1 MPVTLPTFRIFVSSP
16 GDVSEERVLAE
27 RTIRRLAEEYATV
40 ARIEGIFWEHEPLA
54 ATSTFQAQL
63 VRPSEADVAVCI
75 LWARLGTR
83 LPKDFRRK
91 DGSAY
96 ESGTSFEFE
105 DAAEGFRANGTPA
118 LLVYRKSS
126 DPTVSLK
133 DESVVVEML
142 RQRRALHEYLQRWFH
157 NQEDGS
163 LAAAFHPFDVP
174 ARFEELLDQHLRKLI
189 ERRWPA
195 QAAGAH
201 GLWRRDTPFRGLS
214 RFDLEHA
221 PIFFGRSRATADV
234 LAGLRARAANPGS
247 AFVLILGMSGSGK
260 SSLARA
266 GVIPLLT
273 QSGVVPGHS
282 TWERVIMQPTQA
294 GAMATPL
301 RALAKAWLERARG
314 ADSDPGEAGPVV
326 SDDASS
332 ALAEA
337 LASDPASAVET
348 LCRSHAPVAA
358 DVQVALVVDQ
368 LEEIFTMAAV
378 TDDDRLAFVHV
389 LSALCASGRF
399 WCVATMR
406 SDFYA
411 RCEALPPLVTLME
424 GQGQYHLL
432 MPTAAELAQI
442 IRFPVRMAG
451 LRLEEDPGT
460 GERLEDLLLSSTVG
474 NPGSLPLLEFTL
486 EELYKRRRDDGV
498 LSLQA
503 YRALGGV
510 EGALATRAEEVFM
523 ALDAATRDTLPG
535 VLRRLV
541 FVDPAQGNAAVR
553 RSASRDSFAHDES
566 QQLISAFVSARL
578 FVADRGEGGVP
589 TVSVAHEALIRH
601 WPRVQQWLQDDRE
614 FLATRAR
621 VETAASLW
629 RAEGESPL
637 FLMNAG
643 RALRDAV
650 SIVQQRRDDVDS
662 SLARFVEF
670 SWRVARRNRL
680 IRYLLRGAV
689 ALGTMLFLAS
699 SYLQWQANQISRN
712 EARVQREQLLKQSE
726 LFLPSALELE
736 FPGDTLR
743 PDQTRMLALLLAEL
757 RATDFRGTVFLQG
770 HLGRFRVV
778 RDPATQAVRLRGAR
792 DRCGAGQ
799 CEFYP
804 TDGGERAAQ
813 ARLQAA
819 LGGLASGLR
828 QDGIDVQV
836 APLPINQP
844 LEPYPD
850 STNVVAWNAAAR
862 RNHRVEVRL
871 VPAESQ
877 R

>member
-1 MPVTLPTFRIFVSSP
+1 MTLPTFRIFVSSP
-16 GDVSEERVLAE
+16 GDVNEERVLAE

-40 ARIEGIFWEHEPLA
+40 ARVEGIFWEHEPLA

-83 LPKDFRRK
+83 LPKDFRRA

-105 DAAEGFRANGTPA
+105 DAADGFRLRGTPD
-118 LLVYRKSS
+118 LLVYRKST

-142 RQRRALHEYLQRWFH
+142 RQRRSLHEYLQRWFH

-163 LAAAFHPFDVP
+163 LAAAFHPFDAP

-195 QAAGAH
+195 QAAIGAR
-201 GLWRRDTPFRGLS
+201 GLWRRETPFRGLA

-266 GVIPLLT
+266 GVVPLLT
-273 QSGVVPGHS
+273 QSGVIPGVAV
-282 TWERVIMQPTQA
+282 WETVIMQPAQA
-294 GAMATPL
+294 GVDGTPL
-301 RALAKAWLERARG
+301 RALAKAWLERVGPAASDG
-314 ADSDPGEAGPVV
+314 GPPAGMVSDSDVTALT
-326 SDDASS
+326 A
-332 ALAEA
+332 ALARSPA
-337 LASDPASAVET
+337 NAADLFWQARPPASDET
-348 LCRSHAPVAA
+348 
-358 DVQVALVVDQ
+358 QIALLVDQ

-378 TDDDRLAFVHV
+378 TAEDRLAFVSV
-389 LSALCASGRF
+389 LSALCGSGRF
-399 WCVATMR
+399 WCLATMR

-411 RCEALPPLVTLME
+411 RCEELPPLVTLME

-451 LRLEEDPGT
+451 LRLEEDPDT
-460 GERLEDLLLSSTVG
+460 GERLEDLLLGSTVG
-474 NPGSLPLLEFTL
+474 TPGSLPLLEFTL
-486 EELYKRRRDDGV
+486 EELYKLRRDGGV

-510 EGALATRAEEVFM
+510 EGALATRAEGVFM
-523 ALDAATRDTLPG
+523 ALDVVTRATLPS

-541 FVDPAQGNAAVR
+541 FIDPAQGNAALR
-553 RSASRDSFAHDES
+553 RSATRDSFANGDAQS
-566 QQLISAFVSARL
+566 LVSAFVSARL
-578 FVADRGEGGVP
+578 FVADSGEGGTP

-601 WPRVQQWLQDDRE
+601 WPRVQQWLKDDRE
-614 FLATRAR
+614 YLATRAR
-621 VETAASLW
+621 VESAASVW
-629 RAEGESPL
+629 RSEGESPL

-650 SIVQQRRDDVDS
+650 AIVGQRRDEIDDG
-662 SLARFVEF
+662 LIRFVEA
-670 SWRVARRNRL
+670 SWRAARRNRL
-680 IRYLLRGAV
+680 VRNTLRGAV
-689 ALGTMLFLAS
+689 GVGVLFFLGS
-699 SYLQWQANQISRN
+699 SYLQWQSNQTSRN
-712 EARVQREQLLKQSE
+712 EVRVQREQLLKQSE

-743 PDQTRMLALLLAEL
+743 PDQTRMLALLLTEL
-757 RATDFRGTVFLQG
+757 RATDFSGTVLLQG
-770 HLGRFRVV
+770 HLGRFQVV
-778 RDPATQAVRLRGAR
+778 RDPVTQGMRLRGMR
-792 DRCGAGQ
+792 DRCGGSQ
-799 CEFYP
+799 CDFYP
-804 TDGGERAAQ
+804 TLGGEA
-813 ARLQAA
+813 AA
-819 LGGLASGLR
+819 LTNMEGALRELATTLQ

-836 APLPINQP
+836 APLPIGQP

-850 STNVVAWNAAAR
+850 STKVVAWNAAAR

>member
-1 MPVTLPTFRIFVSSP
+1 MTLPIYRIFVSSP
-16 GDVSEERVLAE
+16 GDVREERVLAE

-40 ARIEGIFWEHEPLA
+40 ARVEGIFWEHEPLA

-83 LPKDFRRK
+83 LPKDFRRA

-105 DAAEGFRANGTPA
+105 DAADGFRARGSPA
-118 LLVYRKSS
+118 LLVYRKST

-133 DESVVVEML
+133 DEAMVIEML
-142 RQRRALHEYLQRWFH
+142 RQRRSLHEYLQRWFH

-195 QAAGAH
+195 QASIGAR
-201 GLWRRDTPFRGLS
+201 GLWRRAAPFRGLS
-214 RFDLEHA
+214 RFDVEHA

-234 LAGLRARAANPGS
+234 LAGLRARAINPGS

-266 GVIPLLT
+266 GVVPLLT
-273 QSGVVPGHS
+273 QAGVVPGLAA
-282 TWERVIMQPTQA
+282 WESVIMQSSDA
-294 GAMATPL
+294 GVAGTPI
-301 RALAKAWLERARG
+301 RALAKAWLER
-314 ADSDPGEAGPVV
+314 SDVVNGESAPGPVRV
-326 SDDASS
+326 SETAVATLAD
-332 ALAEA
+332 ALAR
-337 LASDPASAVET
+337 DPANATET
-348 LCRSHAPVAA
+348 LWQSSPPTG
-358 DVQVALVVDQ
+358 DGTQIALVVDQ

-378 TDDDRLAFVHV
+378 TADDRMAFVSL
-389 LSALCASGRF
+389 LSALCSSGRF
-399 WCVATMR
+399 WCLATMR

-411 RCEALPPLVTLME
+411 RCEELPPLVALME

-451 LRLEEDPGT
+451 LRLEEDSAT

-486 EELYKRRRDDGV
+486 EELYKLKHDDGL

-503 YRALGGV
+503 YRSLGGV
-510 EGALATRAEEVFM
+510 EGALATRAEEVFTL
-523 ALDAATRDTLPG
+523 LDETTRATLPS

-541 FVDPAQGNAAVR
+541 FVDPAQGNAALR
-553 RSASRDSFAHDES
+553 RAATRASFANDDS
-566 QQLISAFVSARL
+566 QRLVSAFVTARL

-601 WPRVQQWLQDDRE
+601 WPRVQQWLKDDRE
-614 FLATRAR
+614 YLATRAR

-643 RALRDAV
+643 KALRDAV
-650 SIVQQRRDDVDS
+650 NIVHQRREEVDGG
-662 SLARFVEF
+662 LVRFVES
-670 SWRVARRNRL
+670 SWRVARRNRFVR
-680 IRYLLRGAV
+680 IALRGAV
-689 ALGTMLFLAS
+689 GVATLIFLAS
-699 SYLQWQANQISRN
+699 SYLQWQTSQNSRN

-743 PDQTRMLALLLAEL
+743 PDQTRMLTLLLTEL
-757 RATDFRGTVFLQG
+757 RSSDFRGTVFLQG
-770 HLGRFRVV
+770 HLGRFQVV
-778 RDPATQAVRLRGAR
+778 RDQATQVVRLRGAR
-792 DRCGAGQ
+792 DRCGAGL

-804 TDGGERAAQ
+804 GSGGEA
-813 ARLQAA
+813 AA
-819 LGGLASGLR
+819 LARAQGALSVLASRLR
-828 QDGIDVQV
+828 QDGIDVQT
-836 APLPINQP
+836 APLPMSQP

-850 STNVVAWNAAAR
+850 STRVVAWNAAAR

-871 VPAESQ
+871 VPSESQ

>member
-1 MPVTLPTFRIFVSSP
+1 VTLPTFRIFVSSP

-83 LPKDFRRK
+83 LPKDFRRA
-91 DGSAY
+91 DGSPY
-96 ESGTSFEFE
+96 ESGTSYEFE
-105 DAAEGFRANGTPA
+105 DAADGFRANGSPA
-118 LLVYRKSS
+118 LLVYRKST

-133 DESVVVEML
+133 DEAVVVEML

-195 QAAGAH
+195 QAPAGAR
-201 GLWRRDTPFRGLS
+201 GVWKRETPFRGLA

-234 LAGLRARAANPGS
+234 LAGLRARAAHPGS

-273 QSGVVPGHS
+273 QSGVVPGVS
-282 TWERVIMQPTQA
+282 TWESVIMQPTQA

-301 RALAKAWLERARG
+301 RALAKAWLERAG
-314 ADSDPGEAGPVV
+314 AGVGDSPA
-326 SDDASS
+326 A
-332 ALAEA
+332 AA
-337 LASDPASAVET
+337 LASDSAVASLADALAHDPAQACET
-348 LCRSHAPVAA
+348 LWSSCPPAGD
-358 DVQVALVVDQ
+358 DVQIALVVDQ
-368 LEEIFTMAAV
+368 LEEVFTMAAV
-378 TDDDRLAFVHV
+378 TADDRLAFASV
-389 LSALCASGRF
+389 LSVLCSSGRF

-411 RCEALPPLVTLME
+411 RCEELPPLVTLME

-451 LRLEEDPGT
+451 LRLEEDPAT
-460 GERLEDLLLSSTVG
+460 GERLEDLLLGSTVG

-486 EELYKRRRDDGV
+486 EELYKLRRDDGV

-523 ALDAATRDTLPG
+523 SLDDATRATLPG

-541 FVDPAQGNAAVR
+541 FVDPAQGNAALR
-553 RSASRDSFAHDES
+553 RSATRESFVGDES
-566 QQLISAFVSARL
+566 QRLVSAFVSARL
-578 FVADRGEGGVP
+578 FVADSGDGGVP
-589 TVSVAHEALIRH
+589 MVSVAHEALIRH
-601 WPRVQQWLQDDRE
+601 WPRVQQWLKDDRE
-614 FLATRAR
+614 YLATRAR

-643 RALRDAV
+643 KALRDAV
-650 SIVQQRRDDVDS
+650 TIVQQRREEIDS
-662 SLARFVEF
+662 SLVRFVES

-680 IRYLLRGAV
+680 VRNALRGAV
-689 ALGTMLFLAS
+689 GVGTLIFLAS
-699 SYLQWQANQISRN
+699 SYLQWQSNQTDRN

-743 PDQTRMLALLLAEL
+743 PDQTRMLALLLTEL
-757 RATDFRGTVFLQG
+757 HTTDFRGTVFLQG
-770 HLGRFRVV
+770 HLGRFQVV
-778 RDPATQAVRLRGAR
+778 RDLGTQVMRLRGAR
-792 DRCGAGQ
+792 DRCSALQ
-799 CEFYP
+799 CDMYP
-804 TDGGERAAQ
+804 ATGGEAAAQ
-813 ARLQAA
+813 SRVQDALSALARSLKQN
-819 LGGLASGLR
+819 
-828 QDGIDVQV
+828 GIDVQV
-836 APLPINQP
+836 APLPIAQP

-850 STNVVAWNAAAR
+850 STKVVAWNAAAR